1 MKECITSKTYFLTMI
16 VAIICCCFNGSV
28 IDNSSPSVSTAP
40 DTNFYGTLEDHYRTA
55 QVESILIGGKYES
68 IPVYQDVLKSMTDKK
83 EKIAGETIDPK
94 QNKILLNLKDIKSI
108 ALKHPENLTTSS
120 ISVSNKTYVQ
130 IIVTSVSGS
139 KKEFLVES
147 TRRITCKERDKGSEK
162 HDATILQ
169 DRDLNFTHIKKLTI
183 NGYKSD
189 QKSNLKSDEES
200 LGSPS
205 ESISLQQ
212 QKNKFKI
219 DTAQI
224 LHSIEEN
231 IKNLPLDNPT
241 AFETMRETVLL
252 LLKSLRDQL
261 QKFLDMVK

>member
-1 MKECITSKTYFLTMI
+1 MKEFISSKTYFSTMI
-16 VAIICCCFNGSV
+16 IAIFFCCFNGSV
-28 IDNSSPSVSTAP
+28 VDTNSTTTSMAP
-40 DTNFYGTLEDHYRTA
+40 DANFYGTLEDHYRTA
-55 QVESILIGGKYES
+55 QIESILIGGKYES

-120 ISVSNKTYVQ
+120 ILVNSKSYIQ
-130 IIVTSVSGS
+130 IIVTSISGT
-139 KKEFLVES
+139 KREFLIES

-189 QKSNLKSDEES
+189 EKSNLKPDEES
-200 LGSPS
+200 LGRPS
-205 ESISLQQ
+205 DSMNSQQ
-212 QKNKFKI
+212 QKNKFKT

-261 QKFLDMVK
+261 QNFLDMVK